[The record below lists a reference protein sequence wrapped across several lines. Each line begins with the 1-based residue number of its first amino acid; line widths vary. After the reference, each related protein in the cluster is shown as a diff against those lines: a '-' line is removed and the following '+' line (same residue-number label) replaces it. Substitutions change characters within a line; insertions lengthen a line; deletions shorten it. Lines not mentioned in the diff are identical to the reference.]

1 MQLFY
6 IKHLLCAIA
15 DKHFGPRM
23 TGTDDGDRVTMTVG
37 ELIHALRDAFEIGQG
52 VRRD

>member
-15 DKHFGPRM
+15 DKHFGARM
-23 TGTDDGDRVTMTVG
+23 TGTDDDDKLMMTVG
-37 ELIHALRDAFEIGQG
+37 ELIHALRDAFELGQD
-52 VRRD
+52 VRRN